1 MSATNKPLISPD
13 SLSSSVG
20 SSRDKYHHPHV
31 VQFYSNDAPLL
42 DALCRY
48 IGSALAAGD
57 SAIVIATKAHRDSL
71 ASLLLNSR
79 GLDTSTAAKQG
90 RYIPLDAEETLSK
103 FMIEGW
109 PDPALFGALVAGLV
123 TRAKAAAKGE
133 NPRVFGFGEMVSLLW
148 AQGKYEAAIQL
159 EGLWNDAIEK
169 HSFTVR
175 CAYPIAGFDREEH
188 AEQFLKIC
196 AGHSAVIPGESYTDL
211 ISEDERF
218 RDISNLQR
226 KAHALETEIVERRKA
241 EQALK
246 LAHDE
251 LETRVMERT
260 AEINEKN
267 AQMRR
272 QGEILAT
279 TNQGLRAL
287 SARLFQVLDEE
298 RRRIARD
305 LHDSTGQALALLSMN
320 LSVLELE
327 ASPNNPDLAKA
338 LSDNGMIVRQI
349 STELRTLSYLL
360 HPPLLDEMGLQSALR
375 WYVEGFGQ
383 RSNIKV
389 NLELPDDLGRLSREM
404 EIALFRITQECL
416 TNIHRHSESETA
428 FVQLCG
434 SDGRIALA
442 IKDEGKGLAPDKLIN
457 IASLGGFGVGIRGMQ
472 ERVKNLGGEL
482 EIRSDATGTEIK
494 VVIPIPS
501 PE

>member
-1 MSATNKPLISPD
+1 
-13 SLSSSVG
+13 
-20 SSRDKYHHPHV
+20 
-31 VQFYSNDAPLL
+31 
-42 DALCRY
+42 
-48 IGSALAAGD
+48 
-57 SAIVIATKAHRDSL
+57 
-71 ASLLLNSR
+71 
-79 GLDTSTAAKQG
+79 
-90 RYIPLDAEETLSK
+90 
-103 FMIEGW
+103 
-109 PDPALFGALVAGLV
+109 
-123 TRAKAAAKGE
+123 
-133 NPRVFGFGEMVSLLW
+133 
-148 AQGKYEAAIQL
+148 
-159 EGLWNDAIEK
+159 
-169 HSFTVR
+169 
-175 CAYPIAGFDREEH
+175 
-188 AEQFLKIC
+188 
-196 AGHSAVIPGESYTDL
+196 
-211 ISEDERF
+211 
-218 RDISNLQR
+218 
-226 KAHALETEIVERRKA
+226 
-241 EQALK
+241 
-246 LAHDE
+246 
-251 LETRVMERT
+251 
-260 AEINEKN
+260 
-267 AQMRR
+267 
-272 QGEILAT
+272 
-279 TNQGLRAL
+279 
-287 SARLFQVLDEE
+287 
-298 RRRIARD
+298 
-305 LHDSTGQALALLSMN
+305 MN

-389 NLELPDDLGRLSREM
+389 NLELQDDLGRLPREM